1 VNRNNPVSVG
11 GSVRVSATDSVS
23 RGKTG
28 NGMKAALLAVVV
40 LATAGVFFYFS
51 TYSSAYSSNAVHAS
65 KASRPVAN
73 DRVSAESGSAER
85 QPGQRRM
92 LPSQAISLPLFFEPN
107 QGQTAASVKFLAHG
121 SGYGLF
127 LTADEAVLQVQHSAG
142 SSPLS
147 APSSRL
153 SSRRASSSVIRMRI
167 DGANPSA
174 GVSGASPL
182 RGKSNYFIGNDASK
196 WRQNIPQFA
205 RVEYHGV
212 YPGVDLDYYGDEGQ
226 LEYDFR
232 VAPGADPNQIALSF
246 QGASARI
253 DSGGSGDLILSTGPG
268 EVRFHAPRIY
278 QRVDQPDAPAA
289 GNASA
294 NAETLVRGS
303 FRQLAANK
311 VGFTVG
317 EYDHSRELIIDPTLS
332 YSTYLGG
339 SGTEVCPSGAVA
351 PGQGCP
357 QVAVDTAGNIY
368 VAGSTT
374 SANFPV
380 TVSGSSL
387 TGVQNIFIAVL
398 NPLLPPGQQL
408 TYATYLGGTG
418 TDTLAGLAV
427 DALFSIY
434 VAGTTDSTD
443 FPTDGTV
450 PAFQTGTIVAGNG
463 GFPGT
468 HGFLSKFAYPTSPAS
483 GTYALAYSTYL
494 SGNGVDNVTG
504 LAIDTAQNAYVTGDT
519 TSTNPVSNGFPANAN
534 GFQTASNSPG
544 NPQFFATMI
553 STLSGSV
560 SYSTFYGGGNFA
572 GAPTANVGGGIAV
585 DPPPN
590 TTPNLYFTGTT
601 NMLSVP
607 GSNGQPALPLFAAQ
621 QTCLDQPAVT
631 ASPCPGPA
639 PTNTNALVV
648 KINPNQAGSN
658 PVFATYLGGGG
669 PDTGSGIA
677 VDTSG
682 DVYVTGSTA
691 STVWVCNCTSEFQ
704 PNGYGG
710 ITTSGYG
717 GGSSDAYVAKIGPQ
731 SGSIF
736 PLNYFTY
743 LGGSGQD
750 YGSSIQVDPNQAVH
764 VTGTTFS
771 PNFPVTTNTLQAA
784 PGGGGDAFVALIST
798 TSGGTLAIP
807 IGDYSSYLGGS
818 GLDQGTG
825 IALDAYYAS
834 YVAGTTQSNNF
845 PTANAF
851 QPTLPGPQAA
861 FVSKIGAVSTL
872 SVSTYTGSPSPNPVP
887 AGTQVAFTFNI
898 TNNGPDNAFDVVF
911 YATLNTAT
919 GLATPPTGKVTSGSG
934 YCSAEQGT
942 QIPCNI
948 PSLPAGTSASVEID
962 VTPAISTNQPLLS
975 VGVSGV
981 ASANNGA
988 LQVSSSQTVDV
999 VDFTVS
1005 AQNSTPT
1012 ITAGDVATIPVT
1024 FCPSIPSLG
1033 YSATIT
1039 PTQTTSPAMVTAT
1052 TPTFNPTTVVLS
1064 GSACGSTT
1072 LSIPTVARPVNA
1084 GSLLRRGSF
1093 YAAWMPIG
1101 GLSLMG
1107 LTIGGLSLGAGSKRR
1122 RWLAG
1127 ALLGL
1132 VAGLILLQPAC
1143 GSKSTTVTTNG
1154 GTSAG
1159 IYIITI
1165 SGAAESQASHNTQV
1179 QLQVI

>member
-1 VNRNNPVSVG
+1 MNRNYPGSVG

-23 RGKTG
+23 DKKTG
-28 NGMKAALLAVVV
+28 RQTGNAMKAAFLAVAV
-40 LATAGVFFYFS
+40 LAAAGIVFYFPANFSAYSS
-51 TYSSAYSSNAVHAS
+51 TYSSAYSSTTV
-65 KASRPVAN
+65 ASRVSES
-73 DRVSAESGSAER
+73 VSADQAF
-85 QPGQRRM
+85 PGQEFAAQGSPLPRL
-92 LPSQAISLPLFFEPN
+92 LPSPAISLPLFFEPN
-107 QGQTAASVKFLAHG
+107 QGQTAAPVKFLAHG

-127 LTADEAVLQVQHSAG
+127 LTADEAVLEVQHSDAG
-142 SSPLS
+142 TERSVV
-147 APSSRL
+147 SSRL
-153 SSRRASSSVIRMRI
+153 SGRSSRRVSSSVIRMRI
-167 DGANPSA
+167 DGASTSA
-174 GVSGASPL
+174 RVSGASPL
-182 RGKSNYFIGNDASK
+182 PGKSNYFIGNDASK

-205 RVEYHGV
+205 RVEYQGV
-212 YPGVDLDYYGDEGQ
+212 YPGVDLVYYGDQGQ

-232 VAPGADPNQIALSF
+232 VAAGADPSQIALSF
-246 QGASARI
+246 RGASARI
-253 DSGGSGDLILSTGPG
+253 DSGDSGDLILSTGQG

-278 QRVDQPDAPAA
+278 QRVNKSIDQSGAP
-289 GNASA
+289 ST
-294 NAETLVRGS
+294 EKLIKGS
-303 FRQLAANK
+303 FRQLAAHK
-311 VGFTVG
+311 VGFTIG
-317 EYDHSRELIIDPTLS
+317 DYDHSRELVIDPTLS

-374 SANFPV
+374 STNFPV
-380 TVSGSSL
+380 TVSGSAL

-398 NPLLPPGQQL
+398 NPLLPPAQQL
-408 TYATYLGGTG
+408 AYATYLGGSG

-427 DALFSIY
+427 DGLFSIY
-434 VAGTTDSTD
+434 VAGTTNSPN

-450 PAFQTGTIVAGNG
+450 PAFQATPEEAGA
-463 GFPGT
+463 
-468 HGFLSKFAYPTSPAS
+468 HGFLSKFAFPTSPAS

-504 LAIDTAQNAYVTGDT
+504 LAIDTAENAYVTGDT
-519 TSTNPVSNGFPANAN
+519 TSTDPVSNSFPANAS
-534 GFQTASNSPG
+534 GFQTSSNSPG

-553 STLSGSV
+553 NTLSGSIT
-560 SYSTFYGGGNFA
+560 YSTFYGGGNFA
-572 GAPTANVGGGIAV
+572 GAPGANVGGGIAV

-590 TTPNLYFTGTT
+590 TTPNMYFTGTT
-601 NMLSVP
+601 NMISVP
-607 GSNGQPALPLFAAQ
+607 GSTGQAALPLFAAQ
-621 QTCLDQPAVT
+621 QSCLDQPAVT
-631 ASPCPGPA
+631 GTCSTTP
-639 PTNTNALVV
+639 PTNTNAFVV
-648 KINPNQAGSN
+648 KINPNQAGSS
-658 PVFATYLGGGG
+658 PIFATYLGGSG
-669 PDTGSGIA
+669 PDTGNAIA

-682 DVYVTGSTA
+682 DTYVTGSTM
-691 STVWVCNCTSEFQ
+691 SSNWICNCSAQFQ
-704 PNGYGG
+704 
-710 ITTSGYG
+710 SAYG
-717 GGSSDAYVAKIGPQ
+717 GGSSDAYVAKIGPL
-731 SGSIF
+731 SGSIY

-771 PNFPVTTNTLQAA
+771 TNFPVTTNTLQASA
-784 PGGGGDAFVALIST
+784 GGAGDAFAALIST
-798 TSGGTLAIP
+798 TSGGTVATP
-807 IGDYSSYLGGS
+807 MGDYSTYLGGS

-825 IALDAYYAS
+825 IALDAFFAS
-834 YVAGTTQSNNF
+834 YVAGTTQSTNF

-851 QPTLPGPQAA
+851 QSTLPGPQSA
-861 FVSKIGAVSTL
+861 FVSKISAASTL
-872 SVSTYTGSPSPNPVP
+872 SVSTFTGSPSPSPVP
-887 AGTQVAFTFNI
+887 AGTQTAFTFNI

-911 YATLNTAT
+911 YATVNTTT
-919 GLATPPTGKVTSGSG
+919 GLASPPTGKVTSGTG
-934 YCSAEQGT
+934 FCSAEQGT

-948 PSLPAGTSASVEID
+948 PSLPEGTSASVEID

-975 VGVSGV
+975 VGVSG
-981 ASANNGA
+981 AAGANNGPIGA
-988 LQVSSSQTVDV
+988 SDPQTVDV
-999 VDFTVS
+999 VDFTVA

-1024 FCPSIPSLG
+1024 FCPSNPSLG

-1039 PTQTTSPAMVTAT
+1039 PTQTTSPSMVTAT

-1064 GSACGSTT
+1064 GSACGTTT
-1072 LSIPTVARPVNA
+1072 LSIPTVARPINNVGRLRR
-1084 GSLLRRGSF
+1084 GSFRGSF
-1093 YAAWMPIG
+1093 YAAWLPIG

-1122 RWLAG
+1122 RWLIG

-1143 GSKSTTVTTNG
+1143 GTSSTTVTTNG

-1165 SGAAESQASHNTQV
+1165 SGAAGTGASHNTQV

>member
-1 VNRNNPVSVG
+1 
-11 GSVRVSATDSVS
+11 
-23 RGKTG
+23 
-28 NGMKAALLAVVV
+28 MKAAFLAVAVLAAAGVV
-40 LATAGVFFYFS
+40 LYFS
-51 TYSSAYSSNAVHAS
+51 AYSSAYSSTAS
-65 KASRPVAN
+65 ASRANGPVSSNQISA
-73 DRVSAESGSAER
+73 DLISTEYSSAES
-85 QPGQRRM
+85 QPTLHRI

-107 QGQTAASVKFLAHG
+107 QGQTAAPVKFLAHG

-127 LTADEAVLQVQHSAG
+127 LTADEAVLEVQHSAAG
-142 SSPLS
+142 SERSVS
-147 APSSRL
+147 GSRL
-153 SSRRASSSVIRMRI
+153 SGRRSRRVSSSVIRMRI
-167 DGANPSA
+167 DGANTSA
-174 GVSGASPL
+174 RVSGASPL
-182 RGKSNYFIGNDASK
+182 PGRSNYFIGNDASK
-196 WRQNIPQFA
+196 WRQNVPHFA
-205 RVEYHGV
+205 RVEYQEV
-212 YPGVDLDYYGDEGQ
+212 YRGVDLVYYGNQGQ

-232 VAPGADPNQIALSF
+232 VAPGADPSQIALSF

-253 DSGGSGDLILSTGPG
+253 DSSDSGDLILSTGHG

-278 QRVDQPDAPAA
+278 QRVDQGIDRSIDQSIDQAGAP
-289 GNASA
+289 SS
-294 NAETLVRGS
+294 EKLVKGS

-311 VGFTVG
+311 VGFTIG
-317 EYDHSRELIIDPTLS
+317 DYDHSRELVIDPTLS

-374 SANFPV
+374 STNFPV
-380 TVSGSSL
+380 TVSGSAL

-398 NPLLPPGQQL
+398 NPLLPPSQQL
-408 TYATYLGGTG
+408 AYATYLGGSD

-427 DALFSIY
+427 DGLFSIY
-434 VAGTTDSTD
+434 VAGTTNSPN
-443 FPTDGTV
+443 FPTNGTV
-450 PAFQTGTIVAGNG
+450 PAFQATPEEAGA
-463 GFPGT
+463 
-468 HGFLSKFAYPTSPAS
+468 HGFLSKFAFPTSPAS

-504 LAIDTAQNAYVTGDT
+504 LAIDTAENAYVTGDT
-519 TSTNPVSNGFPANAN
+519 TSTDPVSNDFPANAS

-553 STLSGSV
+553 NTLSGSIT
-560 SYSTFYGGGNFA
+560 YSTLYGGGNFA

-590 TTPNLYFTGTT
+590 TTPNMYFTGTT
-601 NMLSVP
+601 NMISVAGP
-607 GSNGQPALPLFAAQ
+607 NGQAAFPLFAAQ
-621 QTCLDQPAVT
+621 QSCLDQPAVT
-631 ASPCPGPA
+631 GTCRTTP
-639 PTNTNALVV
+639 PTNTNAFVV
-648 KINPNQAGSN
+648 KINPNQAGSA
-658 PVFATYLGGGG
+658 PVYATYLGGSG
-669 PDTGSGIA
+669 PDSGAAIA

-682 DVYVTGSTA
+682 DAYVTGST
-691 STVWVCNCTSEFQ
+691 SSSNWICNCTTEFQ
-704 PNGYGG
+704 PMSYGG
-710 ITTSGYG
+710 IMTSGYG
-717 GGSSDAYVAKIGPQ
+717 GGSSDAYVAKIGPL

-764 VTGTTFS
+764 VAGTTFS

-784 PGGGGDAFVALIST
+784 PGGAGDAFVALIST
-798 TSGGTLAIP
+798 TSGGTLATP
-807 IGDYSSYLGGS
+807 MGDYSSYLGGG

-834 YVAGTTQSNNF
+834 YVVGTTQSSNF
-845 PTANAF
+845 PIANAF
-851 QPTLPGPQAA
+851 QSTLPGPQAA
-861 FVSKIGAVSTL
+861 FVSKIGASSVL
-872 SVSTYTGSPSPNPVP
+872 SVSPYTGSPSPSPVP

-898 TNNGPDNAFDVVF
+898 TNSGPDNAFDVVF
-911 YATLNTAT
+911 YATVNTST
-919 GLATPPTGKVTSGSG
+919 GLAMPPTGQVTSGTG

-948 PSLPAGTSASVEID
+948 PSLPEGTTASVEID

-981 ASANNGA
+981 AGANNGP
-988 LQVSSSQTVDV
+988 LGTSSSQTVSV

-1024 FCPSIPSLG
+1024 FCPSNPSLG

-1039 PTQTTSPAMVTAT
+1039 PTQTTSPSMVTAT
-1052 TPTFNPTTVVLS
+1052 TPTFNPTTVLLS
-1064 GSACGSTT
+1064 GSACGTTT
-1072 LSIPTVARPVNA
+1072 LTIPTVARPVNT
-1084 GSLLRRGSF
+1084 GSLLHRGSF
-1093 YAAWMPIG
+1093 YAAWLPIG

-1122 RWLAG
+1122 RWLIG
-1127 ALLGL
+1127 TLLGL

-1143 GSKSTTVTTNG
+1143 GSTNTTVTTNG

-1165 SGAAESQASHNTQV
+1165 SGAAGTGASHNTQV